1 MSAQR
6 AIRSLQVSR
15 SSSTVVDVLR
25 SSRRSTTWTNNHESD
40 QGSAGRRSS
49 FLIEK
54 GLCNERRSPFFLGNA
69 LNIRKLSEKIEK
81 PEKKHIMLLQ
91 IRELYTSV
99 LLVTI
104 RVLIKGV

>member
-40 QGSAGRRSS
+40 PGSAGKA
-49 FLIEK
+49 L
-54 GLCNERRSPFFLGNA
+54 LFFLGNA